1 MSLSQNTASKIGTGP
16 ALTFA
21 TLGTSVGLSAFR
33 NPSKTASTYGLPLTP
48 GTEPTPFIRAF
59 AARNIGSGLGIIA
72 LLLCGQR
79 RSVAV
84 VLATGTVVMALDGW
98 IVARARGAWTAEAMG
113 HLGFVPVAFLTGWL
127 LVM

>member
-1 MSLSQNTASKIGTGP
+1 M
-16 ALTFA
+16 
-21 TLGTSVGLSAFR
+21 
-33 NPSKTASTYGLPLTP
+33 
-48 GTEPTPFIRAF
+48 
-59 AARNIGSGLGIIA
+59 
-72 LLLCGQR
+72 
-79 RSVAV
+79 